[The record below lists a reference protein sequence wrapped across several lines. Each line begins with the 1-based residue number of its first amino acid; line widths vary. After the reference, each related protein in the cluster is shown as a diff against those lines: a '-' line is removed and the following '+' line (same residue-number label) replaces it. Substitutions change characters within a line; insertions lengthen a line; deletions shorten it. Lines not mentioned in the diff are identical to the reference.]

1 MKVSYP
7 VIFTRTGDKKD
18 TYLIEIPDIQGL
30 TEGFGIDDAVHMAK
44 DYIGCTL
51 YDIQED
57 KERTFKKFSKT
68 ARHIH

>member
-1 MKVSYP
+1 MRGKESVMNVAYP

-30 TEGFGIDDAVHMAK
+30 TEGFGIDDAVRMAK

-51 YDIQED
+51 YNVPEKDFP
-57 KERTFKKFSKT
+57 KANS
-68 ARHIH
+68 